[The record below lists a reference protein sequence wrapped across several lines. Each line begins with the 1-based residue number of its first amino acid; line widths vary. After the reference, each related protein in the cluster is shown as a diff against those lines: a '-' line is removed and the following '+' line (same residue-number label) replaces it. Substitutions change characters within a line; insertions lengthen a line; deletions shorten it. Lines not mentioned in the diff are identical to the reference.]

1 MKFAFSRR
9 GAFLKHPFIKIM
21 SELTRITVA
30 RGDGIGPEIMDATL
44 RILKAA
50 GARLQYDE
58 IEIGEKQYLAGHS
71 SGISKEDWQK
81 LLQNRIF
88 LKAPITTPLGG
99 GYKSLNVTVRKSLR
113 LFSNVRPCRAYA
125 PYVNTNFPNID
136 MVIIRENEEDLY
148 AGIEHQQT
156 DEVVQSLKLVS
167 RPGCE
172 AICRYAM
179 EYARAYGRKKVTC
192 LTKSNI
198 MKHTDGL
205 FQRVFEQIA
214 AEPQYAD
221 IKTEHRIIDI
231 GAALVAAHPE
241 DLDVI
246 VTLNLYGDI
255 VSDIAALVAGSVG
268 LAGSAN
274 IGFDAAMFEAVHGSA
289 PDIAGKDIANPSGLL
304 NAATMM
310 LVHLDQGDV
319 ATVIRNAWLKTLE
332 DGIHTVDIYKDSI
345 SKEKVGT
352 RAFADAV
359 IARIGQE
366 PSSFEPAHFQN
377 KGIHIEIPELPPRK
391 KKLVGI
397 DVFIDWDEAER
408 NPDVIGDGLTL
419 LNGDGLT
426 LKLITNRGVKVYPEG
441 LEDTFCTDH
450 WRCRFVATDEAAGCT
465 HSQISSLMLRVAN
478 AGFDFIKTE
487 HLYTFDGERA
497 YSLAQ
502 GE

>member
-1 MKFAFSRR
+1 
-9 GAFLKHPFIKIM
+9 M
-21 SELTRITVA
+21 SELTSITVA

-44 RILKAA
+44 KVLKAA
-50 GARLQYDE
+50 GARLTYDE
-58 IEIGEKQYLAGHS
+58 IEIGEKQYLSGHT
-71 SGISKEDWQK
+71 SGIAPEDWK
-81 LLQNRIF
+81 TLLKNPVF

-99 GYKSLNVTVRKSLR
+99 GYKSLNVTIRKSLR
-113 LFSNVRPCRAYA
+113 LFSNVRPCMAYS
-125 PYVNTNFPNID
+125 PYVSTNFPNID
-136 MVIIRENEEDLY
+136 LVIIRENEEDLY

-156 DEVVQSLKLVS
+156 AEVVQSLKLVS

-205 FQRVFEQIA
+205 FQRVFEEVA
-214 AEPQYAD
+214 SEPQYDD
-221 IKTEHRIIDI
+221 IVTEHRIIDI

-241 DLDVI
+241 ELDVI

-274 IGFDAAMFEAVHGSA
+274 IGFDSAMFEAVHGSA

-310 LVHLDQGDV
+310 LVHMDQGDV
-319 ATVIRNAWLKTLE
+319 AADIRNAWLKTLE
-332 DGIHTVDIYKDSI
+332 DGIHTGDIYKENI
-345 SKEKVGT
+345 SRKRVGT
-352 RAFADAV
+352 KAFAEAV
-359 IARIGQE
+359 MERLGQL
-366 PSSFEPAHFQN
+366 PATFKPAHFTNQ
-377 KGIHIEIPELPPRK
+377 GIHIVLPQHPPAK
-391 KKLVGI
+391 KELVGV
-397 DVFIDWDEAER
+397 DVFIDWDEQDR
-408 NPDVIGDGLTL
+408 NPDAIGNKLALVDGDGLR
-419 LNGDGLT
+419 
-426 LKLITNRGVKVYPEG
+426 LKLITNRGVKVYPDG
-441 LEDTFCTDH
+441 IEDTFCTDH
-450 WRCRFVATDEAAGCT
+450 WRCRFVATGDNGCCT

-487 HLYTFDGERA
+487 HLYTFDGQRA

>member
-1 MKFAFSRR
+1 MTAKST
-9 GAFLKHPFIKIM
+9 I
-21 SELTRITVA
+21 VYA
-30 RGDGIGPEIMDATL
+30 RGDGIGPEIMEATL
-44 RILKAA
+44 RVLDAA
-50 GARLQYDE
+50 GARLNYVE
-58 IEIGEKQYLAGHS
+58 AAIGEQAYRTGHAAGIPPEAWEAIRAH
-71 SGISKEDWQK
+71 
-81 LLQNRIF
+81 RIL

-99 GYKSLNVTVRKSLR
+99 GYKSLNVTLRKSLR
-113 LFSNVRPCRAYA
+113 LFSNVRPCLSYH
-125 PYVNTNFPNID
+125 PYVTTNIPNID

-179 EYARAYGRKKVTC
+179 EYALAYGRKKVTC

-198 MKHTDGL
+198 MKHSDGL
-205 FQRVFEQIA
+205 FQRVFEEVAQDPKY
-214 AEPQYAD
+214 AE
-221 IKTEHRIIDI
+221 IFTEHRIVDI
-231 GAALVAAHPE
+231 GAAVVAADPE
-241 DLDVI
+241 SLDVV

-304 NAATMM
+304 NGAVTM
-310 LVHLDQGDV
+310 LVHLNQGDV
-319 ATVIRNAWLKTLE
+319 AAKIRDAWLKTLE
-332 DGIHTVDIYKDSI
+332 DGIHTGDIFKAGLSTQR
-345 SKEKVGT
+345 VGT
-352 RAFADAV
+352 QAFADAV
-359 IARIGQE
+359 IARLGQQPTKFA
-366 PSSFEPAHFQN
+366 PSQFEN
-377 KGIHIEIPELPPRK
+377 RGIKVDLPPREK
-391 KKLVGI
+391 KRKRLVGV
-397 DVFIDWDEAER
+397 DVFVDWDDHNRDPEWIGPRLTAC
-408 NPDVIGDGLTL
+408 DGDGLK
-419 LNGDGLT
+419 
-426 LKLITNRGVKVYPEG
+426 LKLITNRGVKVFPGGME
-441 LEDTFCTDH
+441 ETFCTDH
-450 WRCRFVATDEAAGCT
+450 WRCRFVATDGEDGCT

-487 HLYTFDGERA
+487 HLYTFNGERA

>member
-1 MKFAFSRR
+1 
-9 GAFLKHPFIKIM
+9 
-21 SELTRITVA
+21 
-30 RGDGIGPEIMDATL
+30 MDATL
-44 RILKAA
+44 KVLKAA
-50 GARLQYDE
+50 GARLTYEE
-58 IEIGEKQYLAGHS
+58 IQIGEKQYLAGFN
-71 SGISKEDWQK
+71 SGISPDDWK
-81 LLQNRIF
+81 TLLKNRVF
-88 LKAPITTPLGG
+88 LKAPITTPLGS

-125 PYVNTNFPNID
+125 PYVNTNFPKID

-156 DEVVQSLKLVS
+156 DEVVQTLKLVS

-172 AICRYAM
+172 AICRYAL

-205 FQRVFEQIA
+205 FQRVFEEISK
-214 AEPQYAD
+214 EPQYAD
-221 IKTEHRIIDI
+221 IESEHRIIDI

-310 LVHLDQGDV
+310 LVHLDQGDI
-319 ATVIRNAWLKTLE
+319 ATRIRNAWLKTLE
-332 DGIHTVDIYKDSI
+332 DGIHTVDIYKESV
-345 SKEKVGT
+345 STQKVGT
-352 RAFADAV
+352 KAFAEAV
-359 IARIGQE
+359 IERLGQV
-366 PSSFEPAHFQN
+366 PQTFKPAAFQN
-377 KGIHIEIPELPPRK
+377 KGIHIELPDHPPRV

-397 DVFIDWDEAER
+397 DVFIDWDEQDRDPNAIG
-408 NPDVIGDGLTL
+408 DKLAKVDGDGLK
-419 LNGDGLT
+419 
-426 LKLITNRGVKVYPEG
+426 LKLITNRGVKVYPDG
-441 LEDTFCTDH
+441 LEETFCTDH
-450 WRCRFVATDEAAGCT
+450 WRCRFVATGEDGGCS

>member
-1 MKFAFSRR
+1 
-9 GAFLKHPFIKIM
+9 M
-21 SELTRITVA
+21 SERSTITVA
-30 RGDGIGPEIMDATL
+30 RGDGIGPEIMDSTL
-44 RILKAA
+44 RILEAA
-50 GARLQYDE
+50 KARLDYEE
-58 IEIGEKQYLAGHS
+58 IAIGESQYLAGHT
-71 SGISKEDWQK
+71 SGISPDDWK
-81 LLQNRIF
+81 TLLKNKIF
-88 LKAPITTPLGG
+88 LKSPITTPLGS

-125 PYVNTNFPNID
+125 PYVSTNFPNID

-156 DEVVQSLKLVS
+156 EEVVQTLKLVS

-179 EYARAYGRKKVTC
+179 EYAQAYGRKKVTC

-205 FQRVFEQIA
+205 FQRVFEEIA
-214 AEPQYAD
+214 AEPQYKD
-221 IKTEHRIIDI
+221 IETEHRIIDI

-241 DLDVI
+241 ELDVI

-289 PDIAGKDIANPSGLL
+289 PDIAGKNIANPSGLL
-304 NAATMM
+304 NAAVKM

-319 ATVIRNAWLKTLE
+319 AAVIRNAWLKTLE
-332 DGIHTVDIYKDSI
+332 DGIHTVDIYKDGL
-345 SKEKVGT
+345 SKVRAGT
-352 RAFADAV
+352 REFTDAV
-359 IARIGQE
+359 IERLGE
-366 PSSFEPAHFQN
+366 KPGVFEPVVFSN
-377 KGIHIEIPELPPRK
+377 RGIKIELPEHPPRK
-391 KKLVGI
+391 KRLVGV
-397 DVFIDWDEAER
+397 DVFIDWTESDR
-408 NPDVIGDGLTL
+408 DPDVIGERLKLCD
-419 LNGDGLT
+419 GDGLH

-441 LEDTFCTDH
+441 IKETFCTDH
-450 WRCRFVATDEAAGCT
+450 WRCRFVIEEGMEQCT

>member
-1 MKFAFSRR
+1 
-9 GAFLKHPFIKIM
+9 M
-21 SELTRITVA
+21 SESRTTITFA
-30 RGDGIGPEIMDATL
+30 RGDGIGPEIMDSTL
-44 RILKAA
+44 EILRAS
-50 GARLQYDE
+50 GARLDYEE
-58 IEIGEKQYLAGHS
+58 IDIGEKQYLAGHT
-71 SGISKEDWQK
+71 SGISPEDWK
-81 LLQNRIF
+81 TLQRNRIF
-88 LKAPITTPLGG
+88 LKSPITTPLGS

-125 PYVNTNFPNID
+125 PYVSTNFPNID
-136 MVIIRENEEDLY
+136 LVIIRENEEDLY

-156 DEVVQSLKLVS
+156 DEVVQTLKLVS

-205 FQRVFEQIA
+205 FQKVFEEIA
-214 AEPQYAD
+214 KEPQYSD
-221 IKTEHRIIDI
+221 IETEHRIIDI

-289 PDIAGKDIANPSGLL
+289 PDIAGKDIANPSGLIH
-304 NAATMM
+304 AATKM

-319 ATVIRNAWLKTLE
+319 AEKIRNAWLKTLE
-332 DGIHTVDIYKDSI
+332 DGIHTADIYKESL

-352 RAFADAV
+352 KAFTKAVIERLGQKPTVFEPVAFA
-359 IARIGQE
+359 
-366 PSSFEPAHFQN
+366 N
-377 KGIHIEIPELPPRK
+377 KGIRIELPEYPPRE

-397 DVFIDWDEAER
+397 DVFIDWTESDR
-408 NPDVIGDGLTL
+408 DPDVIGKRLQAC
-419 LNGDGLT
+419 NGDGLK
-426 LKLITNRGVKVYPEG
+426 LKLITNRGVKVFPEG
-441 LEDTFCTDH
+441 LKETFCTDH
-450 WRCRFVATDEAAGCT
+450 WRCRFVIEEGMDKCT

-487 HLYTFDGERA
+487 HLYTFDGEHG

>member
-1 MKFAFSRR
+1 
-9 GAFLKHPFIKIM
+9 M
-21 SELTRITVA
+21 SESRTTITFA
-30 RGDGIGPEIMDATL
+30 RGDGIGPEIMDSTL
-44 RILKAA
+44 EILRAS
-50 GARLQYDE
+50 GARLDYEE
-58 IEIGEKQYLAGHS
+58 IDIGEKQYLAGHT
-71 SGISKEDWQK
+71 SGISPEDWK
-81 LLQNRIF
+81 TLQRNRIF
-88 LKAPITTPLGG
+88 LKSPITTPLGS

-125 PYVNTNFPNID
+125 PYVSTNFPNID
-136 MVIIRENEEDLY
+136 LVIIRENEEDLY

-156 DEVVQSLKLVS
+156 DEVVQTLKLVS

-179 EYARAYGRKKVTC
+179 ESARAYGRKKVTC

-205 FQRVFEQIA
+205 FQKVFEEIA
-214 AEPQYAD
+214 KEPQYSD
-221 IKTEHRIIDI
+221 IETEHRIIDI

-289 PDIAGKDIANPSGLL
+289 PDIAGKDIANPSGLIH
-304 NAATMM
+304 AATKM

-319 ATVIRNAWLKTLE
+319 AETIRNAWLKTLE
-332 DGIHTVDIYKDSI
+332 DGIHTADIYKESL

-352 RAFADAV
+352 KAFTKAVIERLGRKPTVFEPVAFA
-359 IARIGQE
+359 
-366 PSSFEPAHFQN
+366 N
-377 KGIHIEIPELPPRK
+377 KGIRIELPEHPPRE

-397 DVFIDWDEAER
+397 DVFIDWTESDR
-408 NPDVIGDGLTL
+408 DPDVIGKRLQAC
-419 LNGDGLT
+419 NGDGLK
-426 LKLITNRGVKVYPEG
+426 LKLITNRGVKVFPEG
-441 LEDTFCTDH
+441 LKETFCTDH
-450 WRCRFVATDEAAGCT
+450 WRCRFVIEEGMDKCT

-487 HLYTFDGERA
+487 HLYTFDGERG

>member
-1 MKFAFSRR
+1 
-9 GAFLKHPFIKIM
+9 M
-21 SELTRITVA
+21 SEKTCITVA
-30 RGDGIGPEIMDATL
+30 RGDGIGPEIMEATL
-44 RILKAA
+44 KVLEAA
-50 GARLQYDE
+50 GARLSYEE
-58 IEIGEKQYLAGHS
+58 IEIGEKQYLSGQT
-71 SGISKEDWQK
+71 SGISPSDWK
-81 LLQNRIF
+81 TLLKNRVF
-88 LKAPITTPLGG
+88 LKAPITTPLGS
-99 GYKSLNVTVRKSLR
+99 GYKSLNVTIRKSLR
-113 LFSNVRPCRAYA
+113 LFSNVRPCNAYA
-125 PYVNTNFPNID
+125 PYVTTNFPKID

-156 DEVVQSLKLVS
+156 DEVVQTLKLVS

-179 EYARAYGRKKVTC
+179 EYARAYGRRKVTC

-205 FQRVFEQIA
+205 FQRVFEEICK
-214 AEPQYAD
+214 EPQYAD
-221 IKTEHRIIDI
+221 IETEHRIIDI

-319 ATVIRNAWLKTLE
+319 AMKIRNAWLKTLE
-332 DGIHTVDIYKDSI
+332 DGIHTVDIYKEET
-345 SKEKVGT
+345 SKKKVGT
-352 RAFADAV
+352 QAFADAV
-359 IARIGQE
+359 IERLGQMPE
-366 PSSFEPAHFQN
+366 TFKPASFTNQ
-377 KGIHIEIPELPPRK
+377 GIHIELPDHPPK
-391 KKLVGI
+391 EKKLVGI
-397 DVFIDWDEAER
+397 DVFIDWEEADR
-408 NPDVIGDGLTL
+408 DPNVIGDSLAKL
-419 LNGDGLT
+419 SGDGLL
-426 LKLITNRGVKVYPEG
+426 LKLITNRGVKVYPDG
-441 LEDTFCTDH
+441 LEETFCTDH
-450 WRCRFVATDEAAGCT
+450 WRCRFVGTAEDGTCT

-487 HLYTFDGERA
+487 HLYTFNGERG

>member
-1 MKFAFSRR
+1 
-9 GAFLKHPFIKIM
+9 M
-21 SELTRITVA
+21 STETAITVA
-30 RGDGIGPEIMDATL
+30 HGDGIGPEIMGATL
-44 RILKAA
+44 KILKAA
-50 GARLQYDE
+50 GARLRYDE
-58 IEIGEKQYLAGHS
+58 IVIGEKQYLAGHT
-71 SGISKEDWQK
+71 SGISPEDWTT

-88 LKAPITTPLGG
+88 LKAPITTPLGT

-125 PYVNTNFPNID
+125 PYVTTNFPKID
-136 MVIIRENEEDLY
+136 LVIIRENEEDLY

-156 DEVVQSLKLVS
+156 EEVVQSLKLVS

-205 FQRVFEQIA
+205 FQRVFEEVS

-221 IKTEHRIIDI
+221 IECEHRIIDI
-231 GAALVAAHPE
+231 GAALVAAYPE
-241 DLDVI
+241 DLDVL

-289 PDIAGKDIANPSGLL
+289 PDIAGKDIANPSGLI

-310 LVHLDQGDV
+310 LVHLDQGDI
-319 ATVIRNAWLKTLE
+319 ATKIRNAWLKTLE
-332 DGIHTVDIYKDSI
+332 DGIHTVDIYKEGLSDQ
-345 SKEKVGT
+345 KVGT

-359 IARIGQE
+359 VDRLGMT
-366 PSSFEPAHFQN
+366 PSKFEHAHFENQ
-377 KGIHIEIPELPPRK
+377 GIHITIPERPPRK
-391 KKLVGI
+391 KQLVGI
-397 DVFIDWDEAER
+397 DVFVDWDEAER
-408 NPDVIGDGLTL
+408 DPNIIGKGLEALSGDGLR
-419 LNGDGLT
+419 
-426 LKLITNRGVKVYPEG
+426 LKLITNRGVKVYPDG
-441 LEDTFCTDH
+441 LEETFCTDH
-450 WRCRFVATDEAAGCT
+450 WRCRFVAENGESCT
-465 HSQISSLMLRVAN
+465 HGQISSLMLRVAN
-478 AGFDFIKTE
+478 AGYDFIKTE

>member
-1 MKFAFSRR
+1 
-9 GAFLKHPFIKIM
+9 M
-21 SELTRITVA
+21 SETTRITVA

-44 RILKAA
+44 RVLKAA
-50 GARLQYDE
+50 KARLEYDE
-58 IEIGEKQYLAGHS
+58 IEIGEKQYLAGYG
-71 SGISKEDWQK
+71 SGISPEDWKK
-81 LLQNRIF
+81 LIANRIF

-125 PYVNTNFPNID
+125 PYVNTNFPKID

-179 EYARAYGRKKVTC
+179 EYARAYGRRKVTC

-205 FQRVFEQIA
+205 FQRVFESIA
-214 AEPQYAD
+214 KEPQYAD
-221 IKTEHRIIDI
+221 IETEHRIIDI

-304 NAATMM
+304 NAAIMM
-310 LVHLDQGDV
+310 LVHLDQGDI
-319 ATVIRNAWLKTLE
+319 ATLIGNAWLKTLE
-332 DGIHTVDIYKDSI
+332 DGIHTGDIFKEAI
-345 SKEKVGT
+345 STQKVGT
-352 RAFADAV
+352 KAFADAV
-359 IARIGQE
+359 IERLGQQ
-366 PSSFEPAHFQN
+366 PVSFAPAHYERR
-377 KGIHIEIPELPPRK
+377 GIHIELPDLPPRE

-397 DVFIDWDEAER
+397 DVFIDWDEEDR
-408 NPDVIGDGLTL
+408 NPNVIGDKLAT
-419 LNGDGLT
+419 LNGDGLK

-450 WRCRFVATDEAAGCT
+450 WRCRFIATDAGGVCT